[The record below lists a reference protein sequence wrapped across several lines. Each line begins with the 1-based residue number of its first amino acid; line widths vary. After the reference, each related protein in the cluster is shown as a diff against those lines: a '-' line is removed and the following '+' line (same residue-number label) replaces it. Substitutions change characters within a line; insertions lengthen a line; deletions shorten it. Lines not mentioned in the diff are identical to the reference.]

1 MLRISKLTDY
11 GTLILAHMA
20 GVPDRVHSA
29 TGLADA
35 LGLGLPTVSKVLKT
49 LGRHTLVTSQRGAHG
64 GYVLSRPAAQISVAD
79 VIDALEDHP
88 FGLTE
93 CSASTGVCSME
104 SDCRIRDN
112 WLRINTVVRQALQA
126 VTVADM
132 VHPQNNSPF
141 ARLRPSSDT
150 AAAGASTE
158 HRLHGP
164 ASAGSRIAAA
174 CIPPACIP
182 STRADDKEI

>member
-1 MLRISKLTDY
+1 
-11 GTLILAHMA
+11 
-20 GVPDRVHSA
+20 
-29 TGLADA
+29 
-35 LGLGLPTVSKVLKT
+35 
-49 LGRHTLVTSQRGAHG
+49 
-64 GYVLSRPAAQISVAD
+64 
-79 VIDALEDHP
+79 
-88 FGLTE
+88 
-93 CSASTGVCSME
+93 ME

-141 ARLRPSSDT
+141 ARFRPSSAT
-150 AAAGASTE
+150 AATGASTE

-174 CIPPACIP
+174 CIPPTCIP

>member
-20 GVPDRVHSA
+20 GLPGRLHSA
-29 TGLADA
+29 AELAEA

-49 LGRHTLVTSQRGAHG
+49 LGRHALVSSQRGAHG
-64 GYVLSRPAAQISVAD
+64 GYVLTRAAEQITVAD
-79 VIDALEDHP
+79 IIDALEDQP

-93 CSASTGVCSME
+93 CSASAGVCSME

-112 WLRINTVVRQALQA
+112 WLRINTVVRQALQS

-132 VHPQNNSPF
+132 VHPDEPSPL
-141 ARLRPSSDT
+141 ARGLVSNEP
-150 AAAGASTE
+150 AS
-158 HRLHGP
+158 HRMHGP
-164 ASAGSRIAAA
+164 ARLGSRAAAASLAA
-174 CIPPACIP
+174 CIPTP
-182 STRADDKEI
+182 RADDQEI